1 MNPGVPIPLTT
12 TYPLYTFKPIEM
24 ANQESA
30 AWPLADAGLAQELL
44 DMVQQCSHYRQ
55 LKKGAVCDIP
65 NGINVRE
72 DSLTNVLSLQ
82 NEATKSLS
90 RGTSELVIL
99 AADTQPLSILLHVRP
114 RPTNRAFSIVL
125 C

>member
-1 MNPGVPIPLTT
+1 
-12 TYPLYTFKPIEM
+12 M

-65 NGINVRE
+65 SGI
-72 DSLTNVLSLQ
+72 
-82 NEATKSLS
+82 
-90 RGTSELVIL
+90 
-99 AADTQPLSILLHVRP
+99 HVRRFADRSIIFAERGNQVAVP
-114 RPTNRAFSIVL
+114 WYLRARDPGRRYPAPVYLASRTSTS
-125 C
+125 